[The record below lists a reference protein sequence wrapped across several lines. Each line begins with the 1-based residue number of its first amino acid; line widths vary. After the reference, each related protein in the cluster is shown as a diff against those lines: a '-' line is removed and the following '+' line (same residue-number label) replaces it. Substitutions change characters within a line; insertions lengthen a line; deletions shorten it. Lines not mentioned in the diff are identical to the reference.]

1 MVPKFLR
8 SEIVPFA
15 SIAFVRGADP
25 RSAFRRF
32 LEDPATGPHLDAM
45 IQDNAATDAAILAA
59 REDEREEGDAGSRC
73 SLASCGGCGRCA

>member
-45 IQDNAATDAAILAA
+45 IHDNAATDAAILAA
-59 REDEREEGDAGSRC
+59 RDEDRGDDERHGSQC
-73 SLASCGGCGRCA
+73 GLACAFCGRCS